1 MMRAQPVARSWT
13 WRSLCIACAVI
24 TSAALLSACASSADT
39 KADSAALK
47 AAKSIER
54 RAAQSFAANDYV
66 SAAAGYESAAL
77 VYESLALPEPLARAR
92 LSQARA
98 LADAGQAAKAQSV
111 VSSVL
116 QTPDGLSPDVLV
128 TAHGRAAALVLGAGT
143 DSASLAR
150 AQAHVQSAAQL
161 CANSC
166 AQLSAI
172 TVLRA
177 RAELLAN
184 QAAAS
189 AASASA
195 ALAAAQNDNDRA
207 NALRARAQA
216 NAALA
221 QYAQVLADARQA
233 LQIDQDLGAAS
244 RVVTDLQ
251 LMQSASAGV
260 GDAPAAARY
269 GALAQRA
276 QAAAVQL
283 AGSGAPAAA
292 PMPSASS
299 PSAAQQLNKAP

>member
-1 MMRAQPVARSWT
+1 MTRVQLVRCGLSWGRLT
-13 WRSLCIACAVI
+13 AVCAIV
-24 TSAALLSACASSADT
+24 TLGVLLAACASSADT

-47 AAKSIER
+47 AAKNIER

-98 LADAGQAAKAQSV
+98 LADAGQTIKAQSV
-111 VSSVL
+111 VSAVL
-116 QTPDGLSPDVLV
+116 QSADGLSPDVLV
-128 TAHGRAAALVLGAGT
+128 TAHGRAAALALSLGT
-143 DSASLAR
+143 DSAGLAR
-150 AQAHVQSAAQL
+150 AQADVQSAARL

-184 QAAAS
+184 QAAAA

-221 QYAQVLADARQA
+221 QHAQVLVDARQA
-233 LQIDQDLGAAS
+233 LQLDQDLGAAN

-251 LMQSASAGV
+251 LLQSASAGA

-276 QAAAVQL
+276 QAAAAQI
-283 AGSGAPAAA
+283 AGSGAPAA
-292 PMPSASS
+292 PP
-299 PSAAQQLNKAP
+299 PKAP

>member
-1 MMRAQPVARSWT
+1 MSCCMQGLSVRIVA
-13 WRSLCIACAVI
+13 I
-24 TSAALLSACASSADT
+24 ALLVGLGACASTGDT
-39 KADSAALK
+39 KADSAAIK

-77 VYESLALPEPLARAR
+77 VYASLALPEPLARAR

-98 LADAGQAAKAQSV
+98 LADEGQAAKAQV
-111 VSSVL
+111 VINEVL
-116 QTPDGLSPDVLV
+116 QNVDGLSPDVLA
-128 TAHGRAAALVLGAGT
+128 TAHGRAAALALGGAVAG
-143 DSASLAR
+143 DANASAVR
-150 AQAHVQSAAQL
+150 AQAHVQSALQA
-161 CANSC
+161 CANACS
-166 AQLSAI
+166 QLSAI

-177 RAELLAN
+177 RAELAVN

-221 QYAQVLADARQA
+221 QHAQVLPDAQLA
-233 LQIDQDLGAAS
+233 LKIDQELGAAS
-244 RVVTDLQ
+244 RVLADLQ
-251 LMQSASAGV
+251 LLQRASAAL

-276 QAAAVQL
+276 QAAAALL
-283 AGSGAPAAA
+283 AGSGAPAPEA
-292 PMPSASS
+292 PPN
-299 PSAAQQLNKAP
+299 PQPKTP

>member
-1 MMRAQPVARSWT
+1 MMRAQLATHCLSR
-13 WRSLCIACAVI
+13 RSLYTACAVI
-24 TSAALLSACASSADT
+24 TSAVLLTACASSADT

-54 RAAQSFAANDYV
+54 RSAQSFAANDYV

-98 LADAGQAAKAQSV
+98 LADAGQTAKAQTV
-111 VSSVL
+111 VSAVL
-116 QTPDGLSPDVLV
+116 QNTDGLSPDVLV
-128 TAHGRAAALVLGAGT
+128 TAHGRTAALVLGAGT

-216 NAALA
+216 NAALG
-221 QYAQVLADARQA
+221 QHAQVLVDARQA
-233 LQIDQDLGAAS
+233 LQMDQDLGATR

-251 LMQSASAGV
+251 LLQNASTGV
-260 GDAPAAARY
+260 GDAPTAARY

-276 QAAAVQL
+276 QAAAAQL
-283 AGSGAPAAA
+283 AGAGAPAQ
-292 PMPSASS
+292 PMSTASGPSPAV
-299 PSAAQQLNKAP
+299 QQPKTP

>member
-1 MMRAQPVARSWT
+1 MMRAQLATHSPSWC
-13 WRSLCIACAVI
+13 SLCIACAVAAA
-24 TSAALLSACASSADT
+24 TALLTACASSADT

-54 RAAQSFAANDYV
+54 RASQSFAANDYV
-66 SAAAGYESAAL
+66 SAAAGYESATL

-98 LADAGQAAKAQSV
+98 LVDAGQSAKAQSV
-111 VSSVL
+111 LSAVL
-116 QTPDGLSPDVLV
+116 QNIDGLSPDVLV
-128 TAHGRAAALVLGAGT
+128 TAHGRAAALALGAGT
-143 DSASLAR
+143 DTTSLAR
-150 AQAHVQSAAQL
+150 AKAHVQSAMQL

-166 AQLSAI
+166 AQLSAV

-177 RAELLAN
+177 RAELTAN

-189 AASASA
+189 AVSASA

-221 QYAQVLADARQA
+221 QHAQVLVDARQA

-244 RVVTDLQ
+244 RVVADLQ
-251 LMQSASAGV
+251 LLQNASVGA

-276 QAAAVQL
+276 QAAAAQL
-283 AGSGAPAAA
+283 AGSGAPTQPMSTA
-292 PMPSASS
+292 PGPSPAV
-299 PSAAQQLNKAP
+299 QQPKTP